1 MVEDT
6 LAEADTADPAAVEEE
21 EDTLAVAA
29 AVATPTGT
37 KAQITVAAMMAI
49 QPVVIKGVILGL

>member
-6 LAEADTADPAAVEEE
+6 LAAEDTVDPAAAEEE
-21 EDTLAVAA
+21 EDTLAVAVA
-29 AVATPTGT
+29 EATPTGT

-49 QPVVIKGVILGL
+49 QPAVVKGMILGL